1 MFLFFFVIRFRFGC
15 PHTKSSVHIN
25 NVGFVCQRLQC
36 TNFQFSNCQ
45 THFEFYAIR
54 RIHSLQYFH
63 FVQQILYLFSRIS
76 HSPINNIYNIDTS
89 TLPMKERKNL
99 YPFRMLIKIWAT
111 NQSKDRF
118 FLHVCHISKPNW
130 QKMDWMARTKKI
142 PNSQWMTKIMNSWLL
157 LLWFVRRVI
166 TNLSK

>member
-1 MFLFFFVIRFRFGC
+1 MRATNILCAMFLFLFVIRFRFGC

-54 RIHSLQYFH
+54 RIHSSQYFH
-63 FVQQILYLFSRIS
+63 FVQQISYLSSRIS

-89 TLPMKERKNL
+89 TLTMKERKNL

-118 FLHVCHISKPNW
+118 FFTRLSHFK
-130 QKMDWMARTKKI
+130 TKL
-142 PNSQWMTKIMNSWLL
+142 TKNGLNGTNEKNTKQSMNDK
-157 LLWFVRRVI
+157 
-166 TNLSK
+166 NNE